1 MWEVIEMILNG
12 LMLFGNL
19 TDKDPVKRRNS
30 WIGCGIALGIILIG
44 IVLYIIVTVIPP

>member
-1 MWEVIEMILNG
+1 MWELLELILNG

-19 TDKDPVKRRNS
+19 TDEDPKKRRS
-30 WIGCGIALGIILIG
+30 AWIGCGITVGIILIG